1 MDVRSIA
8 ASFFMLTP
16 LPTFAMQKTHTKS
29 KINFLL
35 ILLLRSSVRGSFML

>member
-16 LPTFAMQKTHTKS
+16 HPTFAMQETRTKS
-29 KINFLL
+29 KILFQL
-35 ILLLRSSVRGSFML
+35 ILLLRSSARGGFML